1 MKTHRS
7 IITVPIMIAVLFVQA
22 CGNNFATEL
31 RIILAA
37 SGPLIQSLPLPAA
50 VKNGLITDFTDLASG
65 AATFSDDLRAC
76 AASKPCKLGA
86 VEKYEA
92 VFERVIARG
101 RFGTSPKLQTI
112 EGIARGI
119 IASAK
124 IYYGGRTASMAGTTQ
139 TVTEADMKAQMASL
153 RKAMQP

>member
-1 MKTHRS
+1 MRTSRS
-7 IITVPIMIAVLFVQA
+7 IVAVSLLTVILLSQVA
-22 CGNNFATEL
+22 CGANFATEL

-37 SGPLIQSLPLPAA
+37 SGPLIQSLPLPANI
-50 VKNGLITDFTDLASG
+50 KSGLIVDFTDLASG
-65 AATFSDDLRAC
+65 AATFAEDLKVC
-76 AASKPCKLGA
+76 ATAKPCKLGA

-101 RFGTSPKLQTI
+101 RFGASPKLQTI

-124 IYYGGRTASMAGTTQ
+124 IYYGGATTIAGTTR
-139 TVTEADMKAQMASL
+139 TVTDADMKAQLQAL
-153 RKAMQP
+153 KVAMRP